1 MNLCIHARGVCLLIS
16 PEVDYVVL
24 VVSSVQVDITWVNE
38 QECKQ
43 DEEDLNRVPASVHK
57 VSIKHIGLL

>member
-1 MNLCIHARGVCLLIS
+1 MFS

-24 VVSSVQVDITWVNE
+24 VISSVQVDITRVNE

-43 DEEDLNRVPASVHK
+43 DEEDLNRVPASVYK